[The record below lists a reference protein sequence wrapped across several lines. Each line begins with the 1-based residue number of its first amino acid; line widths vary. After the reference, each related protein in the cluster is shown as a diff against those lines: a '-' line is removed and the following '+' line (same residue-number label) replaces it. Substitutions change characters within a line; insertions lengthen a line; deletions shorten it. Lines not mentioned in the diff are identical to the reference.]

1 MYTDVGNLKAA
12 SSEIKAI
19 GKEISNT
26 TKALAHMEKKL
37 SSITGEFSS
46 KTERLKRSM
55 KGLRSEINDLNNLSA
70 TPRIELIEKG
80 FSKLGALKQ
89 QLLSLSTTA
98 AGIAIGSSI
107 GGMIDEAKAAAR
119 ERGLYAA
126 SGKTEKQMQDFD
138 QLTNKIMD
146 INPYLNKPQA
156 MAMISRSEQLNPE
169 HADKYAERAAMLSVT
184 TVYSPEEHLRMMASM
199 REGTGIDDATRLA
212 NSIQEMSNKV
222 GDMNGKFV
230 SSIVEF
236 SEVNGKLL
244 NTPEKM
250 AAMVSEIKNLGILN
264 DDKAFGAL
272 RESVTRLTNQEEL
285 TTILKTQ
292 FEGQGS
298 RKPEEA
304 QRMAEAEA
312 KRLNTAL
319 TSGDKDEQRVAL
331 GKVMMA
337 IASIEDQGTQQK
349 ILYNLGGMP
358 GKEIPEEFAKL
369 LDAAGKIATGEIRP
383 QVGNEAQKAYEA
395 ATKENEY
402 FALMKEQVLAKQ
414 VALETLSKVT
424 NDLSGVLTGLSRFA
438 ASLAGGFN
446 GWPDWGRYALL
457 ITIGVMG
464 ATSLITTT
472 ISTTRAFVSSLKLI
486 YQAIREIPSS
496 VKTKVSNWRKKGTDV
511 DTGGSTSSSG
521 KQLTRNSTNNKLTSI
536 SQNIYKAILE
546 LPSKLKTKW
555 TNRGKKTPC
564 IDTGGTDSTPQS
576 FSREGE
582 SKSQNK
588 TGNNKSKKNQ
598 KNYRSGRKSY
608 KPSLQG
614 GNSSSWKNG
623 FSHGGGSSSLMSG
636 FPQAESGISG
646 SRGGVKGLFRRV
658 PFLGQALS
666 LVDFAQSDN
675 KLETA
680 AQLGAEA
687 LGGWGGAAAG
697 AAAGAA
703 IGSVVPVLGTAIGG
717 VIGGL
722 IGGFGGSMAGSAAF
736 DGIKS
741 LWQDEP
747 PTTVAMPRRPLSKE
761 MKQNLLQGIPA
772 GPPVPEQSPVS
783 GQQAK
788 PQPISLTIPQI
799 TIPLHAE
806 GVLQDIPT
814 MLRMLS
820 DPSVGQTIKNIIEK
834 SLLDALE
841 TRGGVIV

>member
-1 MYTDVGNLKAA
+1 MSTDVGNLKTA

-37 SSITGEFSS
+37 SSMTGEFSS

-169 HADKYAERAAMLSVT
+169 NADKYAERAAMLSVT

-272 RESVTRLTNQEEL
+272 RESVTRLTNQQEL

-298 RKPEEA
+298 RNPEEA

-319 TSGDKDEQRVAL
+319 ASGDKDEQRVAL

-349 ILYNLGGMP
+349 ILYNLGGIP
-358 GKEIPEEFAKL
+358 GKDIPEEFAKL

-383 QVGNEAQKAYEA
+383 QVGNEAQKAYEV

-464 ATSLITTT
+464 ATSLISST
-472 ISTTRAFVSSLKLI
+472 IFTTRAFVSSLKLI

-496 VKTKVSNWRKKGTDV
+496 VKTKVSNWRTKGTDV
-511 DTGGSTSSSG
+511 NTGGPTSSG
-521 KQLTRNSTNNKLTSI
+521 KQQPRNSTDRKPAPI
-536 SQNIYKAILE
+536 FQNIYKAILE

-555 TNRGKKTPC
+555 TNGGKETPS
-564 IDTGGTDSTPQS
+564 IDTGGTGSTPQS
-576 FSREGE
+576 SSRKGE

-588 TGNNKSKKNQ
+588 TNKNQ
-598 KNYRSGRKSY
+598 KKNSSGRNSNQLG
-608 KPSLQG
+608 LQG
-614 GNSSSWKNG
+614 AGSSSPKNGFAHGGGTSSLING
-623 FSHGGGSSSLMSG
+623 FSHT
-636 FPQAESGISG
+636 ESGIAG
-646 SRGGVKGLFRRV
+646 FKGGAKGLLRRV
-658 PFLGQALS
+658 PLLGQALS

-680 AQLGAEA
+680 AQLGTEA

-761 MKQNLLQGIPA
+761 VRQNLLQSMPA
-772 GPPVPEQSPVS
+772 GPPVPDQSPVS
-783 GQQAK
+783 GHQVK
-788 PQPISLTIPQI
+788 PQSISLTIPQI

-820 DPSVGQTIKNIIEK
+820 DPSVGQRIKDIIEK

-841 TRGGVIV
+841 TRGGVTV

>member
-1 MYTDVGNLKAA
+1 MSTDVGNLKAA

-37 SSITGEFSS
+37 SSMTGEFSS

-55 KGLRSEINDLNNLSA
+55 KGLRSEINGLNNLSA

-126 SGKTEKQMQDFD
+126 SRKTEKQMQDFD

-156 MAMISRSEQLNPE
+156 MAMISRSEQLNPD

-199 REGTGIDDATRLA
+199 REGTGIDDPTRLA
-212 NSIQEMSNKV
+212 NSIQEMSNTV

-285 TTILKTQ
+285 TTILKAQ

-304 QRMAEAEA
+304 QLKAEEEA

-349 ILYNLGGMP
+349 ILYNLGGIP
-358 GKEIPEEFAKL
+358 GKEISEEFAKL

-383 QVGNEAQKAYEA
+383 QVGNETQKAYEA

-464 ATSLITTT
+464 ATSLISST
-472 ISTTRAFVSSLKLI
+472 IFTARAFVSSLKLI

-496 VKTKVSNWRKKGTDV
+496 VKTKVSNWRTKGTDV
-511 DTGGSTSSSG
+511 NTGGPTSPSG
-521 KQLTRNSTNNKLTSI
+521 KQQPRNSTDRKPAPI
-536 SQNIYKAILE
+536 FQNIYKAILE

-555 TNRGKKTPC
+555 TNGGKETPS
-564 IDTGGTDSTPQS
+564 IDTGGAGSTSQS
-576 FSREGE
+576 SSRKIK
-582 SKSQNK
+582 SKSKNK
-588 TGNNKSKKNQ
+588 TNKNQ
-598 KNYRSGRKSY
+598 KKNSSGRNSNQ
-608 KPSLQG
+608 PGLQ
-614 GNSSSWKNG
+614 
-623 FSHGGGSSSLMSG
+623 GGSSSSPKNG
-636 FPQAESGISG
+636 FAHGGGTSSLISEFSHTDSGIAG
-646 SRGGVKGLFRRV
+646 FKGGAKGLLRRV
-658 PFLGQALS
+658 PLLGNALS

-680 AQLGAEA
+680 AQLGTEA

-703 IGSVVPVLGTAIGG
+703 IGSVVPVLGTALGG

-747 PTTVAMPRRPLSKE
+747 PPTVAMPRRPLSKE
-761 MKQNLLQGIPA
+761 VRQNLLQSMPA
-772 GPPVPEQSPVS
+772 GPPVPDQSPVS
-783 GQQAK
+783 GHQAK
-788 PQPISLTIPQI
+788 SQPISLTIPQI

-820 DPSVGQTIKNIIEK
+820 DPSVGQRIKDIIEK

-841 TRGGVIV
+841 TRGGVTV